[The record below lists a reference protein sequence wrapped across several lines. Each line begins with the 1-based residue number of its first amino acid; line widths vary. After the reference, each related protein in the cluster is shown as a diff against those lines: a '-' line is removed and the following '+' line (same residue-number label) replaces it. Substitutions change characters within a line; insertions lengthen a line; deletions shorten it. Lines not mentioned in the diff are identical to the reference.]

1 MRSSWKIYCVFC
13 FLFMAIYLQLV
24 NDSLADLKPKIIYV
38 LSEIIAILLAWTSG
52 IIFSNKN

>member
-1 MRSSWKIYCVFC
+1 
-13 FLFMAIYLQLV
+13 MAIYLQLV

-38 LSEIIAILLAWTSG
+38 LSEIIVVLLAWTSG